1 MATTLEDV
9 WALFRETDRKFQET
23 DRLIGELREQSR
35 ETDRKFQDT
44 DRRFQET
51 DRKFQD
57 TDRRFQETDRKFQ
70 DTDRRFQQTEKLLNT
85 IGRQLGEQGNRLG
98 DFVQAMVKP
107 AVVRLLRER
116 QLPVHQVLS
125 NLLAFDDEG
134 CPRMEIDLLV
144 VNSEV
149 AVAVEC
155 KSYLGVDDVRE
166 HLERLAQFKD
176 CFGQYAGCRLL
187 GAVAAMVLPDD
198 VGRYAYRQGLFV
210 LAQSGDGITIRN
222 DARFEPRYW

>member
-9 WALFRETDRKFQET
+9 WALFRETDRKFQDT

-35 ETDRKFQDT
+35 ETDRKFQET

-51 DRKFQD
+51 DRKFQ
-57 TDRRFQETDRKFQ
+57 E
-70 DTDRRFQQTEKLLNT
+70 TDRRFQQTEKLLNT

-134 CPRMEIDLLV
+134 CPLMEIDLLV

-166 HLERLAQFKD
+166 HLERLARFKD

-210 LAQSGDGITIRN
+210 LAQSGHGIAIRN